1 MTGAVRVLF
10 VTVAVETV
18 DNKTPLL
25 PDGSVRVFD
34 AASECGAAI

>member
-18 DNKTPLL
+18 DNITPSL
-25 PDGSVRVFD
+25 PSGSVRVLS
-34 AASECGAAI
+34 AA